1 MPLNPNGKV
10 DKPALPFPDTAEAAS
25 ASNDAKPS
33 VEAAEATPT
42 EKLVQS
48 IWSNLLPN
56 APKPIPLD
64 ESFFDLGSHSV
75 LATRLIF
82 DLRRTAGVGSAPLS
96 LVFDQPTARVHAAAL
111 DALRGADLSLGLAN
125 GKDGSQ
131 SPTVPSVPPEAD
143 YARDINSLLPYLKE

>member
-1 MPLNPNGKV
+1 M
-10 DKPALPFPDTAEAAS
+10 
-25 ASNDAKPS
+25 
-33 VEAAEATPT
+33 
-42 EKLVQS
+42 
-48 IWSNLLPN
+48 
-56 APKPIPLD
+56 
-64 ESFFDLGSHSV
+64 
-75 LATRLIF
+75 
-82 DLRRTAGVGSAPLS
+82 RRTAGVGSAPLS